1 MKTPDTKKEKVKDAT
16 LPVRVLGMKISKD
29 TLAVPEYIVGV
40 ETPALI
46 ARAIHTTHRRMRIRK
61 TQLRERRRAFSGV
74 LAMHVQNASLM
85 IMRLEK
91 DTPIKTKDVTKD
103 VAGKTGLLVIIDESH
118 KPLERAMRNIPTVRV
133 RYAHKVLLSD
143 IMHAHEVWVDEA
155 AIPIIQ
161 NRCSL

>member
-1 MKTPDTKKEKVKDAT
+1 
-16 LPVRVLGMKISKD
+16 
-29 TLAVPEYIVGV
+29 
-40 ETPALI
+40 
-46 ARAIHTTHRRMRIRK
+46 
-61 TQLRERRRAFSGV
+61 
-74 LAMHVQNASLM
+74 M

-155 AIPIIQ
+155 ALPIIQ